1 MGGPFAMNAGGPLFF
16 FAFRAERE
24 EGGMDKFQDALR
36 TIDKGIH
43 RALLLVAQVALVGMV
58 VIVCATVILR
68 MVGEGAVW
76 AEEVPRT
83 LVAFFAF
90 MACAMGVRDHLH
102 IGIEF
107 LYNRFKAGGRVRMI
121 LDVFFNLATLACGA
135 IMAMY
140 GFNLCRQL
148 LRSTM
153 SATGLPR
160 SVQYISMPIAG
171 GIIMFDSLLF
181 LFGVLKRDDRLYSEK
196 EEELR
201 VIHLKK
207 KKGDGESGGNA

>member
-1 MGGPFAMNAGGPLFF
+1 MG
-16 FAFRAERE
+16 
-24 EGGMDKFQDALR
+24 KFQDALR
-36 TIDKGIH
+36 AIDRGIH
-43 RALLLVAQVALVGMV
+43 RVLLVFAQAALVGMV
-58 VIVCATVILR
+58 TLVCTTVIMR
-68 MVGEGAVW
+68 MAGEGAVW

-107 LYNRFKAGGRVRMI
+107 VYNRFKVGGKGRKA
-121 LDVFFNLATLACGA
+121 LDVLYNLATFACGA
-135 IMAMY
+135 IMAVY
-140 GFNLCRQL
+140 GYNLCRQL
-148 LRSTM
+148 WRSTM

-171 GIIMFDSLLF
+171 AIIMYDSLLF
-181 LFGVLKRDDRLYSEK
+181 LFGVLKRDDLLYSEK

-207 KKGDGESGGNA
+207 KKGEKESGGNA